1 MDGRSNMARQL
12 EIQQRRSAIK
22 RQQSQKLTLE
32 ALGIKRL
39 QQKVL
44 HEDTPSIRGMI
55 RKIAHLVEVREVEE
69 TETKEIAV

>member
-1 MDGRSNMARQL
+1 MARKL
-12 EIQQRRSAIK
+12 EIQQHRSAIK

-32 ALGIKRL
+32 ALGIRRL

-55 RKIAHLVEVREVEE
+55 RKIAHLIEVRDVEGI
-69 TETKEIAV
+69 ETKEKAV

>member
-1 MDGRSNMARQL
+1 MARKL

-39 QQKVL
+39 QQKVV

-55 RKIAHLVEVREVEE
+55 RKISHLIEVREVEGI
-69 TETKEIAV
+69 ETKEKTV